1 MSIPTSYVS
10 QRDAMNA
17 RMATKAPSEVLS
29 SSFGWGRRAPVGRT
43 ADHP

>member
-1 MSIPTSYVS
+1 MSLPTSYVS

-17 RMATKAPSEVLS
+17 RMATKAPSEVELLLRV
-29 SSFGWGRRAPVGRT
+29 GRRAPVGRT